1 MLPNTKPLPI
11 TILASLL
18 QVERGE
24 LNLTFPIMF
33 NPVTWEAHAFPVFF
47 GGSKVVDDIIES
59 VPAVQLVW
67 FLRTDTKLQEQ
78 RYFYF
83 IFYFEFD
90 LSDH

>member
-1 MLPNTKPLPI
+1 MQLGYKSVLYP
-11 TILASLL
+11 

-47 GGSKVVDDIIES
+47 GGSKVVDDIIIS

-67 FLRTDTKLQEQ
+67 FVRTDNAVQQQ
-78 RYFYF
+78 R
-83 IFYFEFD
+83 
-90 LSDH
+90 

>member
-1 MLPNTKPLPI
+1 MLPNTKHLPI
-11 TILASLL
+11 QILTSLL

-78 RYFYF
+78 RYFF
-83 IFYFEFD
+83 IYFEFD